1 MPVGAE
7 YSIAQ
12 LTRKENK
19 MGISKGAIDY
29 HEFLIL
35 VRNTVANNEEDF
47 FNSICALVERVN
59 VWKSETETDP
69 AERDLTADEAKETV
83 AGVNYSGFG
92 SFLKDLPDETVKTKK
107 SPPAVDYM
115 SSREPYDDRA

>member
-35 VRNTVANNEEDF
+35 VRNTNANNEEDF

-59 VWKSETETDP
+59 VWKSDP
-69 AERDLTADEAKETV
+69 QVEAEAERDLTADEAKENI
-83 AGVNYSGFG
+83 AGHYSGFG